1 MQLRDSKLLADFP
14 PKLSESVHK
23 KSQNS
28 QVHSDDEVEVRRG
41 LESEN
46 ARSDMGSN
54 PELCQSTKSLLARPA
69 KAAEND
75 AMFDSSSKYA
85 EQLLPIKQHKR
96 SFKNTMSRDN
106 LLTEEIKI
114 DIDIEEST
122 NSQQMKPMAHQA
134 RNNNYFMSEKGHK
147 NKLLKSSQRNKES
160 IDLDDEGEEEVGG
173 FDDAEEFK
181 LGKLQNKLY
190 YR

>member
-54 PELCQSTKSLLARPA
+54 PELCQSTSSLLARPA
-69 KAAEND
+69 KVAENN
-75 AMFDSSSKYA
+75 AMFASSSK
-85 EQLLPIKQHKR
+85 
-96 SFKNTMSRDN
+96 
-106 LLTEEIKI
+106 
-114 DIDIEEST
+114 
-122 NSQQMKPMAHQA
+122 
-134 RNNNYFMSEKGHK
+134 
-147 NKLLKSSQRNKES
+147 
-160 IDLDDEGEEEVGG
+160 
-173 FDDAEEFK
+173 
-181 LGKLQNKLY
+181 
-190 YR
+190 

>member
-1 MQLRDSKLLADFP
+1 
-14 PKLSESVHK
+14 
-23 KSQNS
+23 
-28 QVHSDDEVEVRRG
+28 
-41 LESEN
+41 
-46 ARSDMGSN
+46 
-54 PELCQSTKSLLARPA
+54 
-69 KAAEND
+69 
-75 AMFDSSSKYA
+75 
-85 EQLLPIKQHKR
+85 
-96 SFKNTMSRDN
+96 MSRDN